1 MPICLYVIITG
12 GNSLPHRLIALLL
25 TAVLMICSPPLSL
38 AVEPEEDA
46 NKWVDPTYEP
56 NALSWDSTHPEL
68 LDESMLIAKSAILI
82 EATTGEVL
90 FEKNA
95 DEIMYP
101 ASTTKILTCHIAL
114 EMSDLENDVVTISQ
128 EAINLVPPTYAT
140 IPVNV
145 GEEVA
150 MKDLIAATLVR
161 SGNEGANAIAEYIS
175 GSVYGFADLMN
186 QTAQMLGCSS
196 DTNFVNPSGA
206 HDDMHY
212 TTARDMAIIARAAM
226 QNERFREI
234 VSKNTY
240 EMPATEGRSGHPLRT
255 LVGGTYIIDPSNESY
270 YYPDATGVKTG
281 FTNPAGYCYVGSA
294 KRGGIELI
302 SVVFYTSRSGR
313 WTDTKRLLEYGF
325 TQVESIS
332 PEALYAEDP
341 RVIDVAGFSLEDENH
356 GELTLGIRAVDETKN
371 MIIIGNS
378 AKIDL
383 LRENFNQVSSV
394 NWTREFRAPVNIG
407 DVMGILTYYAED
419 GSIAEYELVATR
431 SIAMRENAPP
441 TLEQIEAYTA
451 ADDNP
456 WPRYSWDY
464 FVPPAA
470 LLIML
475 WWLKRFIRRHRH
487 KRAKAP
493 DIPPSKKRYPR

>member
-1 MPICLYVIITG
+1 M
-12 GNSLPHRLIALLL
+12 PHRLIALLL

-114 EMSDLENDVVTISQ
+114 EMSDLENDVVMISQ

-234 VSKNTY
+234 VS
-240 EMPATEGRSGHPLRT
+240 
-255 LVGGTYIIDPSNESY
+255 
-270 YYPDATGVKTG
+270 
-281 FTNPAGYCYVGSA
+281 
-294 KRGGIELI
+294 
-302 SVVFYTSRSGR
+302 
-313 WTDTKRLLEYGF
+313 
-325 TQVESIS
+325 
-332 PEALYAEDP
+332 
-341 RVIDVAGFSLEDENH
+341 
-356 GELTLGIRAVDETKN
+356 
-371 MIIIGNS
+371 
-378 AKIDL
+378 
-383 LRENFNQVSSV
+383 
-394 NWTREFRAPVNIG
+394 
-407 DVMGILTYYAED
+407 
-419 GSIAEYELVATR
+419 
-431 SIAMRENAPP
+431 
-441 TLEQIEAYTA
+441 
-451 ADDNP
+451 
-456 WPRYSWDY
+456 
-464 FVPPAA
+464 
-470 LLIML
+470 
-475 WWLKRFIRRHRH
+475 
-487 KRAKAP
+487 
-493 DIPPSKKRYPR
+493 